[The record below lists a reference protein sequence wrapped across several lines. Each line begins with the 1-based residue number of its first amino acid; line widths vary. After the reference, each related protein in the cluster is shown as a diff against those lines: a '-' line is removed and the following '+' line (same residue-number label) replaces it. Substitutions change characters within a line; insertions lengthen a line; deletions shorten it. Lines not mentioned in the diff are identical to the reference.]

1 MYMIIVTNNGNV
13 NNNHIYILTYIYIY
27 KSLYYCGLE
36 VYHMDYH
43 RLGSD
48 TASLATITA
57 ANISGFDVKCQYT
70 VHKHNNMYVCIIY
83 V

>member
-1 MYMIIVTNNGNV
+1 MYMITVTNNGNV
-13 NNNHIYILTYIYIY
+13 NNNHIYILTYIHI
-27 KSLYYCGLE
+27 SIYYCGLE

-57 ANISGFDVKCQYT
+57 AHISGFDVKCQYT
-70 VHKHNNMYVCIIY
+70 VHKHNNMYICIIY

>member
-13 NNNHIYILTYIYIY
+13 NNNHIYIYLHIYIN
-27 KSLYYCGLE
+27 LYITVDWRYIIWIITDLGPT
-36 VYHMDYH
+36 
-43 RLGSD
+43 RL
-48 TASLATITA
+48 SLATITA